1 MNASHSTSLSA
12 AATAVS
18 THATGGRCSN
28 RLIRSSLER
37 VSAQAA
43 AIGVRP
49 FPRPSP
55 RPR

>member
-28 RLIRSSLER
+28 RLIRRSLER
-37 VSAQAA
+37 VSA
-43 AIGVRP
+43 RP
-49 FPRPSP
+49 PPSASARSPGRPPRPP
-55 RPR
+55 